1 MNTEQ
6 TQLSARFR
14 RLLSTRRGIVIVA
27 GAAAVFGGAILMAFL
42 SNYRDSL
49 TGSDGTVKVVVATK
63 LIEKGSPADAVAADN
78 MYELAAVDKADLK
91 KGAIQDP
98 ASLKGLVTVDNIYP
112 GEQIVAADFRKQG
125 KSLGDRIRGRERAIS
140 LPFTQYGGLIG
151 DVTAGDRVDVIA
163 GFRLEPNQGR
173 DRPVVRTIL
182 QNALVL
188 KAPKE
193 GDDSTAGT
201 AAKKQPVVLRA
212 TDDAAADLAFSAEY
226 GIVWLTLRPKAGAK
240 SSRPS
245 PRAVDNVLFGLP
257 PIPVERFRQ
266 QLGQGGAR

>member
-6 TQLSARFR
+6 SQLSARFR

-27 GAAAVFGGAILMAFL
+27 GVAAVFGGAILLAFI

-49 TGSDGTVKVVVATK
+49 TGADGTVKVLVATK
-63 LIEKGSPADAVAADN
+63 LIEKGSPADAVAAEN
-78 MYELAAVDKADLK
+78 MYEIAAVDKADLK
-91 KGAIQDP
+91 TAAIQDP
-98 ASLKGLVTVDNIYP
+98 ATLEGLVTVDNIYP
-112 GEQIVAADFRKQG
+112 GEQIVASDFRKQG
-125 KSLGDRIRGRERAIS
+125 KSLGDKIRGRERAIS
-140 LPFTQYGGLIG
+140 LPFTTHGGLIG
-151 DVTAGDRVDVIA
+151 DVQAGDHVDVIA
-163 GFRLEPNQGR
+163 GFRLEPLQGR

-182 QNALVL
+182 QDALVL

-193 GDDSTAGT
+193 GDESGVASTS
-201 AAKKQPVVLRA
+201 KKRPVVLRA
-212 TDDAAADLAFSAEY
+212 NDEAAADLAFSAEY
-226 GIVWLTLRPKAGAK
+226 GVVWLTLRPKAGAK

-266 QLGQGGAR
+266 ELGRGGRP